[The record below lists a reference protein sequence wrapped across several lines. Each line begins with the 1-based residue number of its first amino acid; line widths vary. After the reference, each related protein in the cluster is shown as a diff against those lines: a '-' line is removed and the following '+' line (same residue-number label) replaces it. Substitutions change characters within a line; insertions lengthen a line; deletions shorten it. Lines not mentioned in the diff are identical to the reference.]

1 MEALRDIVDELMTAL
16 SPVIDAAQEPAELQA
31 LLANLGW
38 TPNSA
43 PQPLRDLVSAGADL
57 VQAIGTDGNFETSKA
72 IDAVKRLTEAINAIT
87 NNPDNAFPAGV
98 DVATFK
104 ATIARDLLDYILVSY
119 LLRHQTRIGAVLKL
133 AGLIRLVETPAAGAR
148 QTHLH
153 HLVAWNTLGK
163 LFTDP
168 AAGFRDVFDW
178 TGAKPRLADAIAD
191 LAGLLE
197 SYGLTLEAFEPTPQ
211 LLAFVNMGAAA
222 PLADDA
228 LGVALAFDATL
239 TDGLDLEAGIQM
251 LVFPATAARGPAIGL
266 LPYARIQA
274 DTDIPL
280 SDTLSLK
287 VGGSAD
293 FSRGIAFIVA
303 SGAAPE
309 AKADFL
315 GGVTA
320 IPPELKLG
328 LRLKPVPGEPE
339 RVLLGAADASRLA
352 INTIAFNVG
361 ARLVTATDLDVFVE
375 AQLDGGRIV
384 VKPAPDESDSFL
396 ATMLGSEGISADFS
410 FGVRL
415 SSRSGFG
422 FTGAGGLEMSFP
434 LHVALGPIEFQGLT
448 LGLKP
453 RGGDF
458 DIEVGATVAGK
469 LGPLAFVI
477 ERAGFKLIADFPDP
491 PKDNLGPIDVSVGFK
506 PPNGVG
512 LSIDAG
518 AVKGGGYLFFDFDRE
533 EYAGALELTIA
544 DFLSLKAIGLV
555 TTRMPDGSRGFSLL
569 IIITAEFSPGVQLGY
584 GFVLIGV
591 GGLLGLNRSVVL
603 EALALGV
610 RTGAVNG
617 ILFPVD
623 IVANAPRILSDLRTI
638 FPATAG
644 RFLIGPM
651 AKLGW
656 GAGIVTLELG
666 IIIEIPGNVAIL
678 GVLRLSIAGDDGA
691 SVLQLQVNF
700 IGAIEFDKKRGWF
713 FAALFESRLLTIAIE
728 GEMGLL
734 IAVGDQPNF
743 LISVGGFH
751 PQFTIPPLP
760 FPSPRRIALNIID
773 TDYARIRAET
783 YFAVTTNTV
792 QMGVRAELFFGFS
805 AFSVDGSFQFD
816 ALIRFKPPY
825 LLVEVSARASL
836 KVGGVGVFGIDLEFT
851 LTGPGPWRARGSG
864 SVSLLFFA
872 IHKSFD
878 ETWGQTITTSLPP
891 ISIVPLLLEEV
902 AKTSS
907 WRALPPPEHNLL
919 VSLRRL
925 ELPADALVLHPLG
938 TLEISQNALPLG
950 ITLDRVGEQIPA
962 DANRLALNVTAGP
975 LTKRRDASRSFA
987 PAQFR
992 NMSDAQ
998 KLSAPAF
1005 QDQPSGL
1012 ELGVSGNELRTGH
1025 ALKRSMRYE
1034 LTTIDTLWRR
1044 SVQRFKDL
1052 GVSLFQHLLKN
1063 APVAKSA
1070 LSRARKRQLQP
1081 FADGVALGGDRYAVV
1096 SIDTNRSAEGTV
1108 DFASEAEAREWLR
1121 QRAARDPNERS
1132 KLHVVPSTERN
1143 AA

>member
-1 MEALRDIVDELMTAL
+1 MDALRDIVDELITAL
-16 SPVIDAAQEPAELQA
+16 APVIDAAQDPARLQA
-31 LLANLGW
+31 LLADLGW
-38 TPNSA
+38 TPNAA

-57 VQAIGTDGNFETSKA
+57 VTAIGPDGQFESSKA
-72 IDAVKRLTEAINAIT
+72 IDAVKRLTEAIDAIA

-98 DVATFK
+98 EVATFK
-104 ATIARDLLDYILVSY
+104 ATIARDLLDYILVAY
-119 LLRHQTRIGAVLKL
+119 LLRHRTRIGSLLKL
-133 AGLIRLVETPAAGAR
+133 AGLIRLVDTPTAGAR
-148 QTHLH
+148 QSHLH
-153 HLVAWNTLGK
+153 HLVAWNKIGTL
-163 LFTDP
+163 FSDP
-168 AAGFRDVFDW
+168 AAGFREMFDW
-178 TGAKPRLADAIAD
+178 AGAQPRLAEAIAD

-197 SYGLTLEAFEPTPQ
+197 SYGLVLEVFQPTPQ
-211 LLAFVNMGAAA
+211 LLAFVNTGATAS
-222 PLADDA
+222 LADDA
-228 LGVALAFDATL
+228 LGVGLAFDTAL
-239 TDGLDLEAGIQM
+239 TEGVDVEAGVQM
-251 LVFPATAARGPAIGL
+251 LVLPPTAARGPAIGL

-274 DTDIPL
+274 DTAIPL
-280 SDTLSLK
+280 SDTLSLTI
-287 VGGSAD
+287 GGSAD
-293 FSRGIAFIVA
+293 FSQGVALIIAPGV
-303 SGAAPE
+303 APE

-315 GGVTA
+315 GGVTSV
-320 IPPELKLG
+320 PPEVKLG
-328 LRLKPVPGEPE
+328 LLIKPAPGDPE
-339 RVLLGAADASRLA
+339 RVLLGAPDASRLA
-352 INTIAFNVG
+352 IQTIGFNVG
-361 ARLVTATDLDVFVE
+361 ARLVSATDLDVFVE

-396 ATMLGSEGISADFS
+396 AMMLGPDGISAAFD

-422 FTGAGGLEMSFP
+422 FTGGGLEMSFP

-458 DIEVGATVAGK
+458 DLEVGATVAGK

-477 ERAGFKLIADFPDP
+477 ERAGFKLIAAFPDP
-491 PKDNLGPIDVSVGFK
+491 PKGNLGPIDMSIGFK

-555 TTRMPDGSRGFSLL
+555 TTRMPDGSKGFSLL
-569 IIITAEFSPGVQLGY
+569 VIITAEFSPGLQLGY
-584 GFVLIGV
+584 GFMLIGV

-623 IVANAPRILSDLRTI
+623 VVANAPRILSDLRTI
-638 FPATAG
+638 FPATAD

-656 GAGIVTLELG
+656 GAGIITLALG
-666 IIIEIPGNVAIL
+666 IIIEIPGNIAIL
-678 GVLRLSIAGDDGA
+678 GVLRLAIAGDDGD

-751 PQFTIPPLP
+751 PQFTVPPLP
-760 FPSPRRIALNIID
+760 FPSPKRIALNIID

-792 QMGVRAELFFGFS
+792 QLGVRAELFFGFS

-816 ALIRFKPPY
+816 ALLRFKPPY
-825 LLVEVSARASL
+825 LLVQVTARASL

-851 LTGPGPWRARGSG
+851 LSGPGPWRAQGSG
-864 SVSLLFFA
+864 SISLLFFS

-878 ETWGQTITTSLPP
+878 ESWGEAITTALPP
-891 ISIVPLLLEEV
+891 IAIVPLLLEELG
-902 AKTSS
+902 KTEN

-925 ELPADALVLHPLG
+925 DLPADAMVLHPLG
-938 TLEISQNALPLG
+938 TLEVSQNALPLG
-950 ITLDRVGEQIPA
+950 ITIDRVGEQTPS
-962 DANRLALNVTAGP
+962 DANRLGLSVAAGP
-975 LTKRRDASRSFA
+975 LIKRRDALRSFA

-1012 ELGVSGNELRTGH
+1012 ELSVAGNELRTGH
-1025 ALKRSMRYE
+1025 AVKRSMRYE

-1044 SVQRFKDL
+1044 SVRRFADL
-1052 GVSLFQHLLKN
+1052 SATLFGHFVKGASIAKN
-1063 APVAKSA
+1063 P
-1070 LSRARKRQLQP
+1070 LSRARRRQLQP
-1081 FADGVALGGDRYAVV
+1081 FTDAVLVDGDRYAVV
-1096 SIDTNRSAEGTV
+1096 AIATNRAADETAYFG
-1108 DFASEAEAREWLR
+1108 SEAEAREWLR
-1121 QRAARDPNERS
+1121 DRAAQDPNDGSRF
-1132 KLHVVPSTERN
+1132 HVVPSTERN